1 MKTCLLNFIFALVA
15 CFALA
20 TAASA
25 QTTQETPESVAKA
38 YFAAI
43 QAGDWEKC
51 ASLMHPDALASMK
64 RIFGAII
71 RTDKSGEAAK
81 AVFGLKSSAEYDR
94 LSEAAV
100 FERLWDFIL
109 SGSPEVKA
117 ALAASTSTVLGQVTE
132 RSDLVHVVYR
142 TQIKI
147 AGSEATQV
155 DLISFRRQGGA
166 WRALLTSDM
175 EEMFSKLAE
184 GLASASKEEEK
195 SEAPG
200 GKKPERKP

>member
-1 MKTCLLNFIFALVA
+1 MKNFLLKSVLALVA

-20 TAASA
+20 TAASG

-71 RTDKSGEAAK
+71 RADKSGEAAK
-81 AVFGLKSSAEYDR
+81 MVFKLKSNAEYDQ
-94 LSEAAV
+94 LSETAV
-100 FERLWDFIL
+100 FERLWNFIL
-109 SGSPEVKA
+109 SASPDAKT
-117 ALAASTSTVLGQVTE
+117 ALAASTNTVLGQVTE

-147 AGSEATQV
+147 AGSETTQV

-175 EEMFSKLAE
+175 EEMFAKLAE
-184 GLASASKEEEK
+184 GLASASEEK
-195 SEAPG
+195 SEAPD

>member
-1 MKTCLLNFIFALVA
+1 MKNFLLKSVLALVA
-15 CFALA
+15 GCALA
-20 TAASA
+20 IAASA
-25 QTTQETPESVAKA
+25 QTTQETPQSVAKA

-51 ASLMHPDALASMK
+51 ASLLHPDALASMK

-71 RTDKSGEAAK
+71 RADKSGEAAK
-81 AVFGLKSSAEYDR
+81 LVFKLKSNAEYDQ
-94 LSEAAV
+94 LSETEV

-109 SGSPEVKA
+109 SGSPDAKA
-117 ALAASTSTVLGQVTE
+117 ALAASANTVLGQVTE
-132 RSDLVHVVYR
+132 RSDLAHVVYR
-142 TQIKI
+142 SQIKI
-147 AGSEATQV
+147 AGAETTQV
-155 DLISFRRQGGA
+155 DLISFRRQGGV

-175 EEMFSKLAE
+175 EEMFTKLAE
-184 GLASASKEEEK
+184 ELASASEEK